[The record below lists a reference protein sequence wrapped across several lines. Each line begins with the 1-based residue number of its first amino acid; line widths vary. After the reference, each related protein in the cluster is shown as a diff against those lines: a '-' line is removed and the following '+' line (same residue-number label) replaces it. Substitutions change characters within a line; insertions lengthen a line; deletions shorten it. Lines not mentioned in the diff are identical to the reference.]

1 MSASAKKEPRL
12 QITKLGWLYV
22 GTFIALA
29 AFAGRH
35 QVTGAAEWVAAQ
47 VVGQAKNQATQKQE
61 SRAVNTRAGLVV
73 PAGKEAPEAKAQAG
87 ERQPASEAPPEAKQ
101 AATKVAE
108 LQGQLD
114 VAKRESGVLRS
125 IANSVFQEQ
134 HRMIAEVEA
143 TVKTVGMRVAQLPV
157 ANQQQKM
164 AKDEAAALVQGVQ
177 KSVQAVKAKTVDIS
191 SLPIEFVTVQSSGIQ
206 AIYKDG
212 LVLNGQRIALGQKLP
227 SGETLVGID
236 TEYRT
241 VVTDRRI
248 LNITA

>member
-12 QITKLGWLYV
+12 QITKLGWLYLGIV
-22 GTFIALA
+22 IALA

-35 QVTGAAEWVAAQ
+35 QVMGAAEWVAAQ
-47 VVGQAKNQATQKQE
+47 VTGQNTVPATQKQE
-61 SRAVNTRAGLVV
+61 SRAVNTRAGLAV
-73 PAGKEAPEAKAQAG
+73 AAKANPDTPAQAG
-87 ERQPASEAPPEAKQ
+87 GSHTVSEAQAEAKQ
-101 AATKVAE
+101 VPARVAE

-157 ANQQQKM
+157 ANQQQKI

>member
-1 MSASAKKEPRL
+1 MSASVKKESPV
-12 QITKLGWLYV
+12 QITKLGWLYL
-22 GTFIALA
+22 GIFIAVT
-29 AFAGRH
+29 AFFGRH
-35 QVTGAAEWVAAQ
+35 QMMDAAGWLATKVS
-47 VVGQAKNQATQKQE
+47 GQIK
-61 SRAVNTRAGLVV
+61 V
-73 PAGKEAPEAKAQAG
+73 PAAPKQEAKAVNARIGQAAVNKVNPAAQG
-87 ERQPASEAPPEAKQ
+87 QATAVPPASEERADTKQ
-101 AATKVAE
+101 FVTKVAE

-114 VAKRESGVLRS
+114 VAKRESSVLRS
-125 IANSVFQEQ
+125 IANTVFQEQ

-143 TVKTVGMRVAQLPV
+143 TVKSVGMRVAQLPV
-157 ANQQQKM
+157 ANQQQKI
-164 AKDEAAALVQGVQ
+164 AKDEAAALVQGMQ
-177 KSVQAVKAKTVDIS
+177 KSVQAAKAKTVDIS

-212 LVLNGQRIALGQKLP
+212 LILNGQRVALGQKLP